1 MPRRSV
7 KQSQLNLLS
16 TGSLGG
22 SKTSSIGRQSK
33 TGYKNHLIDGPI
45 RLSATSLNL
54 YRECP
59 RCFWL
64 EHSGQIHRPRG
75 IFPSLPG
82 GMDNVIKKYFDG
94 FRSTGSMP
102 PELIGKVEGSLVRDQ
117 ALMERLRSWRTSPSY
132 RDPNLN
138 ATLIGALD
146 ECFVDGGLYI
156 PVDYKTRGYPL
167 KEGAKEYYQD
177 QLNCYTLLLEANGMK
192 TKRFAYLIYYYP
204 DSVKA
209 SGVVQFNVEPK
220 KLTTDPEA
228 AKSHLI
234 EVVKLLRQPQPPPHH
249 SSCEF
254 CSWGREAFELV

>member
-16 TGSLGG
+16 TGLTSNAKTETKPKKP
-22 SKTSSIGRQSK
+22 KTSYRNILS
-33 TGYKNHLIDGPI
+33 DGPI

-82 GMDNVIKKYFDG
+82 GMDNVIKKYFDSY
-94 FRSTGSMP
+94 RSQGTLP
-102 PELIGKVEGSLVRDQ
+102 PELIGKVEGQLVRDQ
-117 ALMERLRSWRTSPSY
+117 ALMERLRSWRTSPTY
-132 RDPNLN
+132 RDSKIN

-146 ECFVDGGLYI
+146 ECFIDGGLYI

-167 KEGAKEYYQD
+167 KEGAREYYQD
-177 QLNCYTLLLEANGMK
+177 QLNCYTLLLESNGMK
-192 TKRFAYLIYYYP
+192 TKRIAYLIYYYP
-204 DSVKA
+204 DNVKA
-209 SGVVQFNVEPK
+209 NGVVQFNVEPK

-228 AKSHLI
+228 ARSLLI

-249 SSCEF
+249 STCEF
-254 CSWGREAFELV
+254 CSWGREAFEVA

>member
-1 MPRRSV
+1 MPRRTV
-7 KQSQLNLLS
+7 KQTQLNLLAARRLS
-16 TGSLGG
+16 DAKPSI
-22 SKTSSIGRQSK
+22 KTKMIK
-33 TGYKNHLIDGPI
+33 TGYHNTLINGPI

-94 FRSTGSMP
+94 FRASGSLP
-102 PELIGKVEGSLVRDQ
+102 PELVGKVEGKLVPDQ
-117 ALMERLRSWRTSPSY
+117 ALIERLRSWRTSPSY
-132 RDPNLN
+132 RDSKIN

-146 ECFVDGGLYI
+146 ECFIDGGLYI

-167 KEGAKEYYQD
+167 KEGAREYYQD
-177 QLNCYTLLLEANGMK
+177 QLNCYTLQLEANGMK
-192 TKRFAYLIYYYP
+192 TRRFAYLIYYYP

-220 KLTTDPEA
+220 KIITDPEA
-228 AKSHLI
+228 AKSLLV

-249 SSCEF
+249 SSCDF
-254 CSWGREAFELV
+254 CSWGREAFEVV